1 MNMRDSERV
10 TSNLEARLARL
21 TERERR
27 TLEKV
32 LHRTPIS
39 RDAVAEFE
47 ENLTLGE
54 RLSDRI
60 ASFGGSWPFIG
71 IFLGGMAL
79 WMSWNVEGRAAFDPY
94 PFILLN
100 LVLSCLAALQAPII
114 MMSQNRMA
122 AKDRADARHDYEV
135 NLKAEM
141 EIMSLHAKLDDLQTR
156 NLEAIAR
163 IEQSLAG
170 GAGS

>member
-1 MNMRDSERV
+1 MRDS
-10 TSNLEARLARL
+10 TQLTANLEARLAHL
-21 TERERR
+21 NERERR
-27 TLEKV
+27 ILEKV
-32 LHRTPIS
+32 LHRTTVA

-47 ENLTLGE
+47 QGLGLGD
-54 RLSDRI
+54 RLADRI

-79 WMSWNVEGRAAFDPY
+79 WMSWNAEPSAAFDPY

-156 NLEAIAR
+156 HLEAIAR
-163 IEQSLAG
+163 VEQVLAERG
-170 GAGS
+170 GS